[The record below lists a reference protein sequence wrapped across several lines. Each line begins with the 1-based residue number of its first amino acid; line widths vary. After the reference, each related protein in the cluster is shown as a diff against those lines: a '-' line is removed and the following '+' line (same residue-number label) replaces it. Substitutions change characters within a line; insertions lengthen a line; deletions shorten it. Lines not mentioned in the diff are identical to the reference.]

1 MTKKPMSIDENMLAS
16 EALLIMNKKK
26 ITNLCVHNKNNIKR
40 TIGVLHIHNLLN
52 DLKQFDENFVSII
65 SVNFNDCYW

>member
-16 EALLIMNKKK
+16 EALSIMNKKK

-52 DLKQFDENFVSII
+52 DLK
-65 SVNFNDCYW
+65 